1 MDPQPSLQS
10 PRGVDCGVQKTG
22 VPEAV
27 QGPWSRPSGRTQ
39 THLAAPSPGSH
50 GCRPPCFSTQAAH
63 TLTCA
68 LGQQGVHPQ
77 CMGAH
82 GFAAD
87 DALQPPGSF
96 LSRSQRAWFLES
108 PEATLLTA
116 CSVHRSDL
124 MGERW
129 WPSPPPLTA
138 FVRGLRE
145 RVSGSLISFIP
156 SLGA

>member
-10 PRGVDCGVQKTG
+10 PCEVDYGVQKAG

-27 QGPWSRPSGRTQ
+27 QGPWPCPSGRIQ
-39 THLAAPSPGSH
+39 TPLAAPSPGSH
-50 GCRPPCFSTQAAH
+50 GYCPPPGPPCFSTQAAH

-96 LSRSQRAWFLES
+96 LSRSRRAWFLGS
-108 PEATLLTA
+108 PEAILLTS
-116 CSVHRSDL
+116 CCVHRSYL
-124 MGERW
+124 TGERW

-138 FVRGLRE
+138 FVRA
-145 RVSGSLISFIP
+145 SGSECQAP
-156 SLGA
+156 